1 MRGLS
6 THLRTPIFAVLL
18 SGFLVGVSGLIEPA
32 LSAADSSTPVHQEHP
47 GVMPDSPSG
56 SGKGHEGKRN
66 HPMRKACAEDVKKL
80 CSDVKA
86 GEGRILQ
93 CLKQHTQ
100 GLSRGC
106 VDVMQQR
113 GKLRQ

>member
-1 MRGLS
+1 MLGLS

-18 SGFLVGVSGLIEPA
+18 SGFLVGVSGLAEPV
-32 LSAADSSTPVHQEHP
+32 LWAADSSIPADQEHP

-56 SGKGHEGKRN
+56 SGKGREGKGK

-100 GLSRGC
+100 GLSQGC

-113 GKLRQ
+113 SKLRQ